1 MRLYDIDRYFRDV
14 IAIDE
19 LSAIDDSDN
28 GIQVGRPS
36 ADISRVAFAVDAC
49 MESFRRAAS
58 WNADLIFVHHGLFWG
73 RSVMITG
80 GHYERL
86 KFLIDNDLAL
96 FAAHLP
102 LDRHLDIG
110 NNAVMAN
117 KLHLS
122 DVEPFGEYH
131 GVKIGVKGLLP
142 RELSIDAILESLSLD
157 RDSCNAVLPFGKSEI
172 RSVGIVSGG
181 ATRETEQAI
190 REKLDLYIT
199 GDAAHEVYHLCL
211 EERINLICGGHYRTE
226 IWGVSTLAEKL
237 KQDTG
242 LDACFIDIPTGL

>member
-1 MRLYDIDRYFRDV
+1 
-14 IAIDE
+14 
-19 LSAIDDSDN
+19 
-28 GIQVGRPS
+28 
-36 ADISRVAFAVDAC
+36 
-49 MESFRRAAS
+49 
-58 WNADLIFVHHGLFWG
+58 
-73 RSVMITG
+73 MITG

-86 KFLIDNDLAL
+86 KFLIDNDLVL